1 MNGKITAYGE
11 IMLRLSAGDVGIA
24 EAKAFDACYGGTECN
39 VLACLSQFGHETKY
53 LTGLPITELGTAA
66 VNHIKGFGIDTSDII
81 IRGDVMG
88 IYFVENGTGSRGS
101 NVIYMRRFSEF
112 TRLCDGDFDY
122 DKVFNG
128 VSLFHMS
135 GISLALSE
143 SSRALAY
150 RLVDEAKRRGIK
162 VSFDFN
168 YRAKLWDTETAG
180 KYFRPIIDKAD
191 IVLAS
196 TLDLTT
202 FLNTSEQ
209 EYYNKYNN
217 EYLILRDRKILSSDK
232 HSVKVSVYHNNG
244 KKVERY
250 SSPTVEF
257 DVSEK
262 IGGGDAFDGGIL
274 HAILSGKDIKSAA
287 QFAIAVFALKHKISG
302 DTFTGTIADV
312 EEYKKALGD
321 LLK

>member
-24 EAKAFDACYGGTECN
+24 DAKAFDACYGGTECN
-39 VLACLSQFGHETKY
+39 VLACLSQFGHDTKY
-53 LTGLPITELGTAA
+53 LTALPQTELGTATI
-66 VNHIKGFGIDTSDII
+66 NHIKSFNIDTSDIVV
-81 IRGDVMG
+81 RGDVMG

-112 TRLCDGDFDY
+112 TRLKDGDFDY
-122 DKVFNG
+122 DKVFDG
-128 VSLFHMS
+128 VLLFHMS

-143 SSRALAY
+143 SSRNLAY
-150 RLVDEAKRRGIK
+150 RLVDEAKLRGIK

-168 YRAKLWDTETAG
+168 YRAKLWDTKTAG
-180 KYFRPIIDKAD
+180 QYFRPIIDKAD

-202 FLNTSEQ
+202 FLNTDEKG
-209 EYYNKYNN
+209 YYKKYRS
-217 EYLILRDRKILSSDK
+217 EYLIIRDRKILSANK
-232 HSVKVSVYHNNG
+232 HSVKVAVYHNDG
-244 KKVERY
+244 TTVQSY
-250 SSPTVEF
+250 TSPTVEF

-262 IGGGDAFDGGIL
+262 IGGGDAFDGGML

-287 QFAIAVFALKHKISG
+287 QFAIAAFALKHKISG
-302 DTFTGTIADV
+302 DTFTGTAADV
-312 EEYKKALGD
+312 ENYRAALEG
-321 LLK
+321 LK

>member
-24 EAKAFDACYGGTECN
+24 DAKAFDACYGGTECN
-39 VLACLSQFGHETKY
+39 VLACLSQFGHDTKY
-53 LTGLPITELGTAA
+53 LTALPQTELGTATI
-66 VNHIKGFGIDTSDII
+66 NHIKSFNIDTSDIVV
-81 IRGDVMG
+81 RGDVMG

-112 TRLCDGDFDY
+112 TRLKDGDFDY
-122 DKVFNG
+122 DKVFDG
-128 VSLFHMS
+128 VKLFHMS

-143 SSRALAY
+143 SSRNLAY
-150 RLVDEAKRRGIK
+150 KLVDEAKRRGIK

-168 YRAKLWDTETAG
+168 YRAKLWDTTTAG
-180 KYFRPIIDKAD
+180 QYFRPIIDKAD

-202 FLNTSEQ
+202 FLNTTEAN
-209 EYYNKYNN
+209 YFDKYNN
-217 EYLILRDRKILSSDK
+217 EYLILRDRKILSANK
-232 HSVKVSVYHNNG
+232 HSVNVAVYHNDG
-244 KKVERY
+244 KSVQSY
-250 SSPTVEF
+250 HSPTVEF

-262 IGGGDAFDGGIL
+262 IGGGDAFDGGML

-287 QFAIAVFALKHKISG
+287 QFAIAAFALKHKISG
-302 DTFTGTIADV
+302 DTFTGTAADV
-312 EEYKKALGD
+312 ENYRAAFED
-321 LLK
+321 LK